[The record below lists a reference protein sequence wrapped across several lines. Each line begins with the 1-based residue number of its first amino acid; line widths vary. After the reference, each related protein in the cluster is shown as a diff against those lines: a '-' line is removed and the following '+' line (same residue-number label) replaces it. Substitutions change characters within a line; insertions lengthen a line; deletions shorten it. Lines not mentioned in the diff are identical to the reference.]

1 MNIEPQQ
8 KIEPYARSKDYSSS
22 LAVGMGL
29 TNIGNEEDAYVDA
42 SRANAGLTPDDLY
55 GFSMPAVREFEIR
68 CRMLGGTEKVQ
79 NLLLGKGILERKIAR
94 LSQIQKKKEGDFSM
108 ETVKVGEGNLEEM
121 LTLSQINR
129 VLGDIDREYFEAF
142 LFVRE
147 MVIHEPKRMAATT
160 TNMRDVSHTLTRL
173 SMGAQSTITIA
184 PKRGDFVEEKGL
196 GETIDYSSAGKEQLQ
211 KSEKYQ

>member
-1 MNIEPQQ
+1 MSTEPQQ

-29 TNIGNEEDAYVDA
+29 TNIGNEDQAYVDA

-55 GFSMPAVREFEIR
+55 GFAMPTVREFEIR
-68 CRMLGGTEKVQ
+68 CKMLGGIVKVQ
-79 NLLLGKGILERKIAR
+79 NLILGKEVLERRIAR
-94 LSQIQKKKEGDFSM
+94 LSQTQNVKSDFSQ
-108 ETVKVGEGNLEEM
+108 EAVKIGEGNLEEV

-129 VLGDIDREYFEAF
+129 MLGDIDREYFEAF

-160 TNMRDVSHTLTRL
+160 TNMRDVSHALTRL
-173 SMGAQSTITIA
+173 SMGAQNTITVAAKTRTDEAMYPDADLSKLASDKGKEFSA
-184 PKRGDFVEEKGL
+184 PLVEE
-196 GETIDYSSAGKEQLQ
+196 
-211 KSEKYQ
+211 